1 MKRISLNKVM
11 AKLAEEKT
19 ELGQHKVE
27 LGLIEDMVSQS
38 KQADKLFTQAM
49 KSTGD
54 RVAQSIR
61 ELNVAGK
68 ALVKVRP
75 IGHRIEEASKELGVP
90 VPKEVANLQSFVD
103 QSIREVDAMLKELN
117 RLR

>member
-1 MKRISLNKVM
+1 M
-11 AKLAEEKT
+11 AKLADQPENV
-19 ELGQHKVE
+19 ELNQHKVE
-27 LGLIEDMVSQS
+27 LGLLEDMVSQS

-49 KSTGD
+49 QNTGD

-61 ELNVAGK
+61 ELNNAGK
-68 ALVKVRP
+68 ALVRVRP
-75 IGHRIEEASKELGVP
+75 MGHRIEEASKELGIP

-103 QSIREVDAMLKELN
+103 QSIREVDEMLKQLN

>member
-11 AKLAEEKT
+11 AKLAEEQT

-27 LGLIEDMVSQS
+27 LGLIDEMVSQS
-38 KQADKLFTQAM
+38 KQADKLFAKAM
-49 KSTGD
+49 ESTGQ

-61 ELNVAGK
+61 ELNAAGK

-75 IGHRIEEASKELGVP
+75 IGHRIENASKELGVP

-103 QSIREVDAMLKELN
+103 QSIREVDAMIKQLQ
-117 RLR
+117 RLA

>member
-1 MKRISLNKVM
+1 M
-11 AKLAEEKT
+11 AKLADEKT
-19 ELGQHKVE
+19 ELNQHEVE
-27 LGLIEDMVSQS
+27 LGLIDEMASQS

-49 KSTGD
+49 QNTGE

-61 ELNVAGK
+61 ELNNAGK

-75 IGHRIEEASKELGVP
+75 IGHRVEEASKELGLP
-90 VPKEVANLQSFVD
+90 IPKEVANLQSFVD
-103 QSIREVDAMLKELN
+103 QSIREVDAMLKQLN

>member
-1 MKRISLNKVM
+1 MKQGKTEKAVF
-11 AKLAEEKT
+11 AKLST
-19 ELGQHKVE
+19 EKVE
-27 LGLIEDMVSQS
+27 LGLIDDMASQS

-49 KSTGD
+49 KNTGE

-61 ELNVAGK
+61 ELNNAGK

-75 IGHRIEEASKELGVP
+75 IVHRVEEASKELGLP
-90 VPKEVANLQSFVD
+90 IPKEVANLQSFVD
-103 QSIREVDAMLKELN
+103 QSIREVDEMIKQLN